1 MKSLYLTLFIV
12 AVLCM
17 TGFAGCSGQI
27 VNEPE
32 VNDWII
38 VEDGISYKEISMKI
52 TDEQEKDLVVV
63 KADPRKYSFHIYQ
76 NTARESSKNIKE
88 IHEETGSLLTFNGAY
103 FTEDFKPTGLLI
115 KNGQTIRDISN
126 ADLLDGI
133 LAISNSGTAYIF
145 DTNTFKNNPTI
156 EFAIQNG
163 PIIYKD
169 GKMRVAEE
177 NTAASSRT
185 VIGTDKDNQII
196 IIILKR
202 NLLNPLN
209 TISLY
214 EMARLIN
221 ESSQLSSL
229 GLQSVLNLDGGGSTG
244 LMVDDKYFA
253 EMEKVQNVIITKKR

>member
-1 MKSLYLTLFIV
+1 
-12 AVLCM
+12 M
-17 TGFAGCSGQI
+17 TAFAGCSDQPADQPKENG
-27 VNEPE
+27 
-32 VNDWII
+32 WTA
-38 VEDGISYKEISMKI
+38 VEDGLSYKEISI
-52 TDEQEKDLVVV
+52 ISEDEQEKDLVVV
-63 KADPRKYSFHIYQ
+63 KVDPRKYSFQIYQ
-76 NTARESSKNIKE
+76 NKDKESSKNIKE
-88 IHEETGSLLTFNGAY
+88 IHEETGSLLTFNGSY

-115 KNGQTIRDISN
+115 KDGETIRDVSN
-126 ADLLDGI
+126 ADLLNGI
-133 LAISNSGTAYIF
+133 LAINAAGIAYIF
-145 DTNTFKNNPTI
+145 DTDTFNNNQAI

-169 GKMRVAEE
+169 GKMGVTEE

-185 VIGTDKDNQII
+185 LIGTDKDNQII

-214 EMARLIN
+214 EMAKLIN

-229 GLQSVLNLDGGGSTG
+229 GLQSVLNLDGGSSTG
-244 LMVDDKYFA
+244 LMVDSKYFA